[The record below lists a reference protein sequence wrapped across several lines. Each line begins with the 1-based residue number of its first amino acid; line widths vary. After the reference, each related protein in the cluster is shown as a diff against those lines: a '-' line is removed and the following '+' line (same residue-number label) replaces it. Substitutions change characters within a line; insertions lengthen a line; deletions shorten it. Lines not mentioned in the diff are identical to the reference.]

1 MNWSDYDQKRGF
13 SIFDTSDRSV
23 THVENTLRMFHKIKY
38 DDTDMTIE
46 DIAHLDT
53 SNLTN
58 THIKVI
64 ISNKSNPYIFD
75 LFLDKL
81 QEAAPCDIKVVED
94 HMNLDVIDESE
105 LVDEA
110 QDTLTILRQYVEN
123 LEITN
128 DKQKVQAVLD
138 DLYEE
143 AISL

>member
-1 MNWSDYDQKRGF
+1 
-13 SIFDTSDRSV
+13 V

-81 QEAAPCDIKVVED
+81 QAAAPCDIKVVED
-94 HMNLDVIDESE
+94 HMNLDVIDETE

-110 QDTLTILRQYVEN
+110 QDTLTILKQYVDN
-123 LEITN
+123 LEITA
-128 DKQKVQAVLD
+128 DKQKVQSVLD

>member
-1 MNWSDYDQKRGF
+1 
-13 SIFDTSDRSV
+13 
-23 THVENTLRMFHKIKY
+23 
-38 DDTDMTIE
+38 MTIE

-81 QEAAPCDIKVVED
+81 QAAAPCDIKVVED
-94 HMNLDVIDESE
+94 HMNLDVIDETE

-110 QDTLTILRQYVEN
+110 QDTLTILKQYVDN
-123 LEITN
+123 LEITA
-128 DKQKVQAVLD
+128 DKQKVQSVLD